1 MTACLQVRGLSVDI
15 KGGQKHQPLV
25 QGLDFDLPAGSL
37 TGLVGASGSGKSLTA
52 LALLDLLDPRLFT
65 YRADRLQL
73 GDTDLLTLSAR
84 ARRRLRGQGMAA
96 IFQDPATALDPVST
110 IGRQLQRVVSR
121 QLNLSTTD
129 ARSTVLQALQTV
141 GFEDPQ
147 AIARS
152 WPHELSGG
160 MRQRIMIAH
169 AHALR
174 PRLLIAD
181 EPTTAL
187 DTGHKQR
194 ILAHL
199 QKLQTEHGTAILLI
213 THDLRLLPRLADQV
227 LVMRGGRLVEQT
239 QTRALFQTPQHEYSR
254 QLLADL
260 PPAVR
265 KGPPPSAV
273 RKQNALLTVEGLT
286 VTHRSNKHRR
296 ITAVHGVSFEL
307 LEGEIL
313 GLTGVS
319 GAGKSTLARTLLQ
332 LHSPDQGS
340 IRLRGQELI
349 GANKEQLQAA
359 RRAMQIVFQ
368 DPLTALS
375 PRRSIYQLLQEPA
388 RHFGLDASYEHCV
401 ACLAAVEL
409 EADVLQRR
417 PAAFSSGQ
425 RQRIALA
432 RALISDPALLIADET
447 LSALDVS
454 VQQRIVRLLQRL
466 CRERHISLLLVC
478 HDLALLQQLAHR
490 TAVMQAGKL
499 VELGPTRQLMDQ
511 PMHAHTRELV
521 AAQLA
526 LDSTRPAALTR
537 AVEP

>member
-1 MTACLQVRGLSVDI
+1 
-15 KGGQKHQPLV
+15 
-25 QGLDFDLPAGSL
+25 
-37 TGLVGASGSGKSLTA
+37 
-52 LALLDLLDPRLFT
+52 ALLDLLDRRLFT
-65 YRADRLQL
+65 YRADRLRL
-73 GDTDLLTLSAR
+73 GDIDLLTLSAR
-84 ARRRLRGQGMAA
+84 ARRQLRGQGMAA
-96 IFQDPATALDPVST
+96 IFQDPSTALDPVST
-110 IGRQLQRVVSR
+110 VGRQLQRVVRR
-121 QLNLSTTD
+121 QLNLSTSD
-129 ARSTVLQALQTV
+129 ARKTVLQALQAV

-187 DTGHKQR
+187 DTGNKQR
-194 ILAHL
+194 VLRQL
-199 QKLQTEHGTAILLI
+199 QNLQTEHGTAVLLI
-213 THDLRLLPRLADQV
+213 THDLRLLPRIADQV
-227 LVMRGGRLVEQT
+227 LVMRDGRLVEQT
-239 QTRALFQTPQHEYSR
+239 KARALFQAPQHEYSR

-265 KGPPPSAV
+265 KGGPMRAARENNP
-273 RKQNALLTVEGLT
+273 LLTVEGLT
-286 VTHRSNKHRR
+286 VTHRSNKRRR
-296 ITAVHGVSFEL
+296 INAVKQVSFEI

-332 LHSPDQGS
+332 LHEPDQGS

-388 RHFGLDASYEHCV
+388 RHFGLDDSHAHCV

-409 EADVLQRR
+409 EADVLSRK

-432 RALISDPALLIADET
+432 RALISDPAMLIADET

-454 VQQRIVRLLQRL
+454 VQQRIVSLLQRL
-466 CRERHISLLLVC
+466 CRERNISLLLVC
-478 HDLALLQQLAHR
+478 HDLALLQQLADR

-499 VELGPTRQLMDQ
+499 VELGPTRRLLDQ
-511 PMHAHTRELV
+511 PSHEHTRELV

-526 LDSTRPAALTR
+526 LDATRPAAPAR
-537 AVEP
+537 AVDP